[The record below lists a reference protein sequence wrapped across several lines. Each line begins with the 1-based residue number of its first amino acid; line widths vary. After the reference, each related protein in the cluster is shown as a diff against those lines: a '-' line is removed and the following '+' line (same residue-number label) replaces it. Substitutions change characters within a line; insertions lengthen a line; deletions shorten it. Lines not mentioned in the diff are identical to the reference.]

1 MALVCS
7 IIIHEVELN
16 KENQGIVVYPYK
28 FSDWKLRLQ
37 EHAWLSSS
45 YQKYSIKF
53 RDKVLNLTPVSVR
66 NKYIGAK
73 PEFYSKI
80 TT

>member
-1 MALVCS
+1 MYLALVCS

-16 KENQGIVVYPYK
+16 KKNQGIVVYPYK

-66 NKYIGAK
+66 N
-73 PEFYSKI
+73 
-80 TT
+80 